1 MVALTTKQRAFAVLA
16 AATVGLVLAVG
27 ITLGIIF
34 GTDRTK
40 TATVPTHG
48 TEGLVVSEQIIIAA
62 PSPASKPSLTPQ
74 LGSIADTTEIE
85 SRFSAATPEGGP
97 LETGGTA
104 ESVSPTGGPLEIGG
118 TTKTALPTGIPS
130 EIRETTKTSVQEKGV
145 NTDDRLE
152 SKGAK
157 TDILS
162 PEGKRPNILL
172 LYSDQHQGS
181 CTGYEGH
188 PDVLTPHLDKIA
200 AEGVRFSRAY
210 VNDGVCAAS
219 RQSFM
224 SGLYPRTLGSL
235 DNSLHPLTTVQKEAR
250 SLAQTLGE
258 EGGYA
263 TATFGKRHLGTIKD
277 KGLDKGWDMK
287 FSHRLGRDKEGTY
300 LNWLEDLGKN
310 PQTGNDFLDEFYV
323 DKAACDD
330 ADLCT
335 RTSILPSNMTMEA
348 WTRMKTI
355 DYIQNHDST
364 KPFFLWS
371 TFYRP
376 HQPYNPQPKF
386 LDMYEERVS
395 GWKDTWGDGL
405 RNDGSIRKPSNLEQ
419 DRYDL
424 PRGLKNARKKK
435 SIPWNL
441 GKAADDHQ
449 IYRDYIASYY
459 ALVTEVDEYVGDI
472 LRVLEEEGLA
482 NDTIVVYTSDHG
494 EFAGRHGLVSKL
506 ASTHSIYEEVRD
518 Q

>member
-97 LETGGTA
+97 LEKGGTA

-118 TTKTALPTGIPS
+118 TTETASPTGVPFEIGGTTETASPTGVPS
-130 EIRETTKTSVQEKGV
+130 EIRETTK
-145 NTDDRLE
+145 
-152 SKGAK
+152 
-157 TDILS
+157 S
-162 PEGKRPNILL
+162 PEGKRPNILI

-250 SLAQTLGE
+250 SLAQTMGE